1 MAGALARRQT
11 GYFRLDMR
19 QDVLV
24 HWQH

>member
-1 MAGALARRQT
+1 MAGALARRQA